1 MRTSHPSRCIT
12 RIFWRISNHPALSR
26 DETGVPGYRRKKN
39 SLITWCDEAWV
50 TPMLL
55 LFLWQTGINSST
67 ADFYKMPRTWSIST
81 NVTCGP
87 RLPKFDAC
95 GIRTKVIIMAYFRSY
110 IWWTRAVGSDSQS
123 DLRTN
128 FLKPRISWRIKV
140 RMSNGWLILRG
151 PSTCLH
157 QMRHIFPC
165 RAW

>member
-1 MRTSHPSRCIT
+1 
-12 RIFWRISNHPALSR
+12 
-26 DETGVPGYRRKKN
+26 
-39 SLITWCDEAWV
+39 
-50 TPMLL
+50 MLL

-67 ADFYKMPRTWSIST
+67 ADFHKMPRTWSIST

-128 FLKPRISWRIKV
+128 FLTNQSEDVK
-140 RMSNGWLILRG
+140 WLINIAGSIHMSTSDASYLPV
-151 PSTCLH
+151 PSMINLSIVSESKESVLEKIPQFH
-157 QMRHIFPC
+157 RVYDNLYFELNI
-165 RAW
+165 